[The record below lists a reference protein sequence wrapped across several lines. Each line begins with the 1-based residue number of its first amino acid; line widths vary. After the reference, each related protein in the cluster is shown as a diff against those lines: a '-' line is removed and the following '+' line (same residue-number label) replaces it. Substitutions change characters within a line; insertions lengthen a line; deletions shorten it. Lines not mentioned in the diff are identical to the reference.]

1 MDLAEGMQ
9 VQNTVPPVV
18 SPDAQDASS
27 EKLLKQSEVNELVGR
42 SKHEAYTKGLRD
54 AQAGNTQMQ
63 SPANAASSMGGMPGI
78 TEDHVRQMIADE
90 HQKQTN
96 VAAVHQVLSNF
107 ANQMDGAKAKYSDFD
122 ETVGNLGDL
131 KNIPHVVQLAAESGI
146 AGDVMY
152 ELGKNPGKVATLTT
166 LAYVNPQLAKYEMK
180 KLTDSIKTNQDS
192 SKAPDVAEPLSQI
205 KPSSV
210 GTDNGSNSIRDL
222 RRKSWARG

>member
-18 SPDAQDASS
+18 SSEGQDSS
-27 EKLLKQSEVNELVGR
+27 AEKLLKQSEVNELVGR
-42 SKHEAYTKGLRD
+42 KKHEAYTQGLRD
-54 AQAGNTQMQ
+54 AQASLSSMQ
-63 SPANAASSMGGMPGI
+63 SAAPAAQSMGGMPAI

-96 VAAVHQVLSNF
+96 MAAVHNVLSNF
-107 ANQMDGAKAKYSDFD
+107 ANQMGSAKDKYSDFD
-122 ETVGNLGDL
+122 ETVGKLGDL

-152 ELGKNPGKVATLTT
+152 ELGRNPGKVATLTT
-166 LAYVNPQLAKYEMK
+166 LAYVNPDLAKYEMK
-180 KLTDSIKTNQDS
+180 KLTDSIKTNQES
-192 SKAPDVAEPLSQI
+192 SKSPDIAEPLSQV
-205 KPSSV
+205 KPSAV
-210 GTDNGSNSIRDL
+210 GTDNGSNSVRDL